1 MQKKRVTPEGKN
13 TKIFI
18 IAAVIVVVLSVLA
31 GTAVIWNGNRK
42 EKEKIKKGI
51 TYLESLEKQDVSAI
65 SKKIDAI
72 SAELNQSL
80 AETDES
86 AVWAGFGDAMIL
98 GDSRA
103 VGFSFHEFIL
113 EERVL
118 AQGGGKITDISEMPA
133 YLEQIKRVNPKK
145 IFLCFGL
152 NDVGIGFWP
161 EATNYAAVYAEQ
173 VEILKKELPDSIVYI
188 NSILPAVGVGL
199 EADPDYPRIGEYN
212 EALKSMAA
220 ERGYQYIDN
229 GRVCEEHQD
238 LYQPDG
244 LHVEKEFYKY
254 WAANMLAGVKEE

>member
-1 MQKKRVTPEGKN
+1 MQRKRRTPEGKN
-13 TKIFI
+13 TKILI
-18 IAAVIVVVLSVLA
+18 TAVVIMAVLSVLA
-31 GTAVIWNGNRK
+31 GTMLIWNGNRK

-65 SKKIDAI
+65 GKKIDEI
-72 SAELNQSL
+72 SVELNQNL
-80 AETDES
+80 AEVDER

-103 VGFSFHEFIL
+103 VGFSFHEFIP

-133 YLEQIKRVNPKK
+133 YLEQIKSVNPKK

-161 EATNYAAVYAEQ
+161 EAANYAVVYAEQ
-173 VEILKKELPDSIVYI
+173 VEILKKELPDSVIYI

-199 EADPDYPRIGEYN
+199 EADSDYPRIGEYN

-220 ERGYQYIDN
+220 EKGYHYIEN
-229 GRVCEEHQD
+229 GKVCEEYQN